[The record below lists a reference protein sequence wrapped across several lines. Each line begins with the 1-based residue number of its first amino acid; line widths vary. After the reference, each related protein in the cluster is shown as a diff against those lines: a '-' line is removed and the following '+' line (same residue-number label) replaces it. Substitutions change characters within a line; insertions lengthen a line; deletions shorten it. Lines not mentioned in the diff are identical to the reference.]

1 MFAWLRPTPAPVPW
15 TPRQQVEAHPV
26 RNAHARVVSDE
37 PRRVVVE
44 VPRRYPLLLRPIRV
58 LFRLRE
64 VRRLEIDGVGLELWR
79 RCDGT
84 TSLAQMIDD
93 LMTVDRLTF
102 HEARLLVLGL
112 LRQLAERGALALVAV
127 QDQKTTPA

>member
-1 MFAWLRPTPAPVPW
+1 
-15 TPRQQVEAHPV
+15 VEAHPV